1 MLYRLVRVGDL
12 IQITSP
18 KGLVTAT
25 VRDISLGY
33 TVLLDAERNEIIVP
47 NSVMVGD
54 IVIKLRSTA

>member
-1 MLYRLVRVGDL
+1 MRVGDL